1 MQDEKSFLIV
11 DDDEIFLFTAGYAI
25 NRSFPGINI
34 VTSRHGEDALEK
46 LTDIDPEIMFVDLN
60 MPVMDGWELLD
71 KLAEK
76 HNPAP
81 FPIVIVS
88 SSIDP
93 ADKRRAKEHPLNP
106 LFIEKPLDG
115 EKLKVLS
122 VLRTIG

>member
-1 MQDEKSFLIV
+1 MQDAKSFLVV

-34 VTSRHGEDALEK
+34 VTSRHGEDALER
-46 LTDIDPEIMFVDLN
+46 LNEISPEILFVDIN

-76 HNPAP
+76 HVPAP
-81 FPIVIVS
+81 YPIIMVS

-93 ADKRRAKEHPLNP
+93 ADKRRAKEHPLKP
-106 LFIEKPLDG
+106 GFIEKPLTT
-115 EKLKVLS
+115 EKLAELS
-122 VLRTIG
+122 VIEHG